1 MQARREDSLAKT
13 SLRGGKAP
21 RGIAN
26 DARLGPLITKQEN
39 DRRPA
44 RLLLSVR
51 RFARS
56 AYFFRRLLITSK
68 APESRVRALALE
80 PGSIS
85 GTAEA
90 SAAPDTPTSSKNI
103 PTSFIEETSISD
115 VSVPMTRGNSTAKP
129 AMGRPMECKSLI
141 LKDDRP
147 GSSVGILSGTGVY
160 LQRGRRDL

>member
-1 MQARREDSLAKT
+1 MSPPLPSRALVSSQSETTRSSRIKRTARQARREDSLAKT

-103 PTSFIEETSISD
+103 PTSF
-115 VSVPMTRGNSTAKP
+115 
-129 AMGRPMECKSLI
+129 
-141 LKDDRP
+141 
-147 GSSVGILSGTGVY
+147 
-160 LQRGRRDL
+160 